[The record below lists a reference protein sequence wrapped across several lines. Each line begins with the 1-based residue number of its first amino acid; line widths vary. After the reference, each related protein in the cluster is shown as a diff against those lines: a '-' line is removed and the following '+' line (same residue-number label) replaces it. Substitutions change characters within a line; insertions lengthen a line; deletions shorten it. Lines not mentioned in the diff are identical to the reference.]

1 MVDVMTT
8 TGNTIDRVAADPANT
23 KFVLLAA
30 FFGGIMSMSF
40 VDGMNKKQRLVAITS
55 GMTMAHYTAP
65 LIAFLFKEG
74 DYVETIGFLIG
85 LFGMSI
91 CAAIFRAIQNSDLW
105 GLIYRR
111 LSGGNTP

>member
-1 MVDVMTT
+1 MVNTLETT
-8 TGNTIDRVAADPANT
+8 TAAAAIPEVAKTVIIAGLLGG
-23 KFVLLAA
+23 VL
-30 FFGGIMSMSF
+30 SMSF
-40 VDGMNKKQRLVAITS
+40 VDGMGKTQRAVAVVS
-55 GMTMAHYTAP
+55 GSIMAHYLAP

-105 GLIYRR
+105 GLIQRR
-111 LSGGNTP
+111 YSGGNNP